1 MTWQVQHFN
10 WSASAQT
17 IQGKSEQV
25 LGKMAG
31 IIEQAAHRLTPLAD
45 KVSFNRHALS
55 AEAANLL
62 ALRGEL
68 DDLLC
73 QGHVLSAHPYLFLAD
88 NVANAAYHL
97 TPANAVQHLADKL
110 LDSSDDN
117 RPTGPCYALGLM
129 IAEQNL
135 PAFGASTKAVF
146 DVLAL
151 PELGM
156 VARRAG
162 QGLTLEQDKFTQ
174 PLAAK
179 KPLFRPASA
188 LNSAPLRQV
197 LNWQGAQV
205 AQLESIAADRQTP
218 IVKLQALSMKRTAHL
233 TLLHDAIESLKQSA
247 IQVRVFS
254 AEGSPEVLNA
264 MLQQSIPPGYEHTHT
279 FAALLLS
286 QTPLT
291 FISELFV

>member
-1 MTWQVQHFN
+1 MTWQTAHFN
-10 WSASAQT
+10 WSASAQI
-17 IQGKSEQV
+17 IQQQSEQV
-25 LGKMAG
+25 LGQVDDITK
-31 IIEQAAHRLTPLAD
+31 QATHRLTPLAD
-45 KVSFNRHALS
+45 KVAFNRDPLS
-55 AEAANLL
+55 VDAEDLL
-62 ALRGEL
+62 VLRSKL

-73 QGHVLSAHPYLFLAD
+73 KGHVLSAHPYLFVAD

-97 TPANAVQHLADKL
+97 TPVSAVQHLTDKL
-110 LDSSDDN
+110 LDSSDEN

-135 PAFGASTKAVF
+135 PAFAASTKAVF
-146 DVLAL
+146 EVLAL

-156 VARRAG
+156 VARRAVHR
-162 QGLTLEQDKFTQ
+162 LKLEQDKFTQ

-179 KPLFRPASA
+179 QPLFKPASA
-188 LNSAPLRQV
+188 LNPAPLRQI

-218 IVKLQALSMKRTAHL
+218 VVKLQALAMKRTAHL
-233 TLLHDAIESLKQSA
+233 TQLHDAIESLKQGA

-254 AEGSPEVLNA
+254 AKGSPEVLNA
-264 MLQQSIPPGYEHTHT
+264 MLQQSTPPGYEHTHT

-291 FISELFV
+291 FISELFS